1 MITTANK
8 GVQSEVVEGSVRSKD
23 GTPIGY
29 FQIGSGPAL
38 VFVHGSISDH
48 RDWKK
53 VARILSARF
62 TCILMDR
69 RGRGHSR
76 NITPVYSIQNEY
88 EDIAAVVESAG
99 PDVCLVGHSFGAACA
114 LGGAALSTVRRL
126 VLYEAPY
133 PIGRPVAGKNMVPF
147 KQALATGDMELALAV
162 GMEKFIGLPAA
173 VVAATR
179 SSKAWAHMR
188 GLVATGTRE
197 LEVMDAQGGDLSAYR
212 QFPTP
217 TLLLR
222 GSVSQKYPFQ
232 AAIRALQQTLP
243 RVRVDQMH
251 DLNWKFLVP
260 LSIVNLVV
268 VLLIV
273 WMFDAIMKSESPLT
287 GFINES

>member
-1 MITTANK
+1 MTTTASK
-8 GVQSEVVEGSVRSKD
+8 SVQSAVVEGSVLSRD
-23 GTPIGY
+23 GTPIG
-29 FQIGSGPAL
+29 FFRVGAGPAL

-53 VARILSARF
+53 VARILSARY

-76 NITPVYSIQNEY
+76 NLSAAYSIENEY
-88 EDIAAVVESAG
+88 EDVAAVVASAG
-99 PDVCLVGHSFGAACA
+99 AGACLVGHSFGAVCA
-114 LGGAALSTVRRL
+114 LGGAALCPVRRL
-126 VLYEAPY
+126 VLYEPPFPLGK
-133 PIGRPVAGKNMVPF
+133 PIAGANLLPF
-147 KQALATGDMELALAV
+147 KQALAAGDLDLALAV

-188 GLVATGTRE
+188 GLVATWTRE

-243 RVRVDQMH
+243 RVRVSTLHGQSHMAMR
-251 DLNWKFLVP
+251 LAPALVAQR
-260 LSIVNLVV
+260 IAQFVG
-268 VLLIV
+268 
-273 WMFDAIMKSESPLT
+273 E
-287 GFINES
+287 

>member
-1 MITTANK
+1 MTTTASK
-8 GVQSEVVEGSVRSKD
+8 SVQSAVVEGSVRSKD
-23 GTPIGY
+23 GTSIGF

-53 VARILSARF
+53 VARILSARY

-88 EDIAAVVESAG
+88 EDIAAVLEGLG
-99 PDVCLVGHSFGAACA
+99 PDACLVGHSFGAACA
-114 LGGAALSTVRRL
+114 LGGAALRRVRRL

-133 PIGRPVAGKNMVPF
+133 PIGRLVAGKNMAPF
-147 KQALATGDMELALAV
+147 KQALATGDMYLALAV

-179 SSKAWAHMR
+179 SSRAWAHMR
-188 GLVATGTRE
+188 GLVTTWTRE
-197 LEVMDAQGGDLSAYR
+197 LEVMDELGEDLSAFR
-212 QFPTP
+212 QFLTP

-222 GSVSQKYPFQ
+222 GSESPKYPFE
-232 AAIRALQQTLP
+232 ATTRALQQTLP
-243 RVRVDQMH
+243 H
-251 DLNWKFLVP
+251 
-260 LSIVNLVV
+260 VV
-268 VLLIV
+268 VSTLQGQSHMAMRLAPQLVAARIEQFV
-273 WMFDAIMKSESPLT
+273 AE
-287 GFINES
+287 